1 MEQSLNYGMN
11 GNYSAVT
18 ISCYAKTTQSDSFA
32 SLLALPEVGP
42 ALVLVLQA
50 SRGES
55 DKFLPNIKLTNTM
68 SICFIIY

>member
-18 ISCYAKTTQSDSFA
+18 ISCYAKDSFA
-32 SLLALPEVGP
+32 SLLALPKVGP

>member
-18 ISCYAKTTQSDSFA
+18 ISCYAKNTQSDSFA
-32 SLLALPEVGP
+32 SLLALPKVGP